1 MPASV
6 AALLALVGLLMMY
19 WAATGLGLFVASDS
33 TQR

>member
-19 WAATGLGLFVASDS
+19 WAATGLGLFTDAAS
-33 TQR
+33 